1 MAQRHDAS
9 QRLLLHEFP
18 QIGDHDI
25 IVKNVAMRGSAVV
38 AQIYGEDLVMSAE
51 AATHRAPVV
60 SGTEKTVQDD
70 QGTALSYSFEM

>member
-1 MAQRHDAS
+1 
-9 QRLLLHEFP
+9 
-18 QIGDHDI
+18 
-25 IVKNVAMRGSAVV
+25 VV

-70 QGTALSYSFEM
+70 KGMALSYNYKG